1 MPGVFGGELRM
12 SSAAANR
19 SVINRVFDK
28 SSPGA
33 PPAEQKSEIFVDI
46 IERLTVRSISAGL
59 SGYARRPHGRALT
72 AGAHW
77 QRSHPLLQMTF
88 NGAGYMMTSEIDGAI
103 QCKSFLAGNP
113 QVSHRSP
120 NNSFF
125 FWPAELT
132 RPMQIRLALNENLVI
147 GGIKDAGPAY
157 ESSTE
162 AVLLDDCSFHERVAV
177 DNFES
182 DRTLLLSPPA
192 GEFIVMNYRCAAP
205 FRPPFRVTPQVTEPA
220 PNKLDVVISLSSE
233 FAAAKAA
240 VGVVL
245 RCPLPKC
252 TSHVS
257 LSVRGEAQ
265 CPQKAEYDEARH
277 ELVWT
282 FKKLPGAQEHVVRC
296 RCTLTQERVSA
307 IKKEVGPVSLV
318 FTLPNFNVSRLA
330 VRFLQILAKP
340 RSPNEPLPQRWV
352 RYVTQS
358 SSYVCRL

>member
-1 MPGVFGGELRM
+1 
-12 SSAAANR
+12 
-19 SVINRVFDK
+19 
-28 SSPGA
+28 
-33 PPAEQKSEIFVDI
+33 
-46 IERLTVRSISAGL
+46 
-59 SGYARRPHGRALT
+59 
-72 AGAHW
+72 
-77 QRSHPLLQMTF
+77 MTF

-113 QVSHRSP
+113 QARAAECRPRLVSPRS
-120 NNSFF
+120 
-125 FWPAELT
+125 
-132 RPMQIRLALNENLVI
+132 QIRLALNENLVI
-147 GGIKDAGPAY
+147 GAKDANPAY

-162 AVLLDDCSFHERVAV
+162 AVVLDDCSFHERVSV
-177 DNFES
+177 DSFES

-192 GEFIVMNYRCAAP
+192 GEFVVMNYRCAAP

-220 PNKLDVVISLSSE
+220 PNKLDVVISLKSE
-233 FAAAKAA
+233 YLAAKSA
-240 VGVVL
+240 VSVVL

-257 LSVRGEAQ
+257 LSVRNEAQ

-282 FKKLPGAQEHVVRC
+282 FKKLAGGQEHAVRC

-307 IKKEVGPVSLV
+307 IKKEVGPVSLA

-330 VRFLQILAKP
+330 VRFLQILAKS
-340 RSPNEPLPQRWV
+340 RNPNEPPPQRWV